1 MAKDLSLIW
10 QMGVVGA
17 AGAYSSMEKMTQSLS
32 KVKDGTEEL
41 SKAQRKLE
49 KLDKLRKNFVSLNQE
64 YINASK
70 HLQKLKEE
78 YDRSGK
84 GNAEFVKRVK
94 ESEKYIEK
102 LNKQKERQKHLFK
115 AARSELEKEGITLN
129 NYKKKLEETNK
140 ALEKQRIY
148 KEQVQK
154 ASEYQT
160 TADEFSKKGSSQLK
174 MGAAIGGALL
184 VPVKMYAD
192 LEESQADLRKILGEE
207 AKKYYDDLAE
217 ISNNNPLSQIEM
229 NEIAGSLAQS
239 GIKGDDIV
247 AYSKMAGEMKVA
259 FDISTE
265 EAGNF
270 LAKTKEQLNL
280 SKDDLFS
287 YMDTLNMLSNNY
299 SVTAAQL
306 ADVSGRTAG
315 FAKEIGLAKEANMAF
330 ATTLISSNVNAEQTS
345 TVLGKLYSELAQG
358 ANTKAKATA
367 LDYLGLDSSTI
378 HEQMAKDTEGTILKV
393 LEKIKNSSAADKAAL
408 ITDIFGSDKAVIN
421 GISVLSGNLDGVREK
436 LQKVKEEVSDNEK
449 VHGEYEERINTL
461 TQQFKIM
468 RNNFINGLMDIGKSV
483 GPELKET
490 VQSLSNWMKSMGAFI
505 KEHPKLVAALVKLVA
520 GFAAFQLG
528 AGFMNKSIIPP
539 LVRSIGWFTKFNAAK
554 NLGGFTHALKT
565 MFPLTSKVLG
575 VMKNVGSIGGKVL
588 LRGLFNFIKI
598 AKMAGVAIKAA
609 FMANPIGFLIA
620 AIVAAIAIFV
630 VLFKKV
636 EWFRNGVITIFEGIK
651 LYFEGIWK
659 IIVGI
664 FSGNFNLIKQ
674 GFASMVEGIQKIWE
688 GFVGIV
694 SKTWD
699 KITGFFKKTKE
710 QTKELQEAGSKTKE
724 ANPAGLTEHW
734 SGTNYFTGGFTSLAE
749 RGAELVEMAGSSFL
763 AMNPMVANL
772 PKGARILNNT
782 ATRKSLSDR
791 VQGMR
796 EKLQGITNKNYS
808 NSMSIGGTSVVINI
822 NGAQNPTNIAQE
834 IKKVLMEID
843 SKKRRTAIV

>member
-1 MAKDLSLIW
+1 MI
-10 QMGVVGA
+10 
-17 AGAYSSMEKMTQSLS
+17 
-32 KVKDGTEEL
+32 
-41 SKAQRKLE
+41 R
-49 KLDKLRKNFVSLNQE
+49 RPP
-64 YINASK
+64 
-70 HLQKLKEE
+70 
-78 YDRSGK
+78 RST
-84 GNAEFVKRVK
+84 
-94 ESEKYIEK
+94 
-102 LNKQKERQKHLFK
+102 LFPYTTLF
-115 AARSELEKEGITLN
+115 RS

-378 HEQMAKDTEGTILKV
+378 HE
-393 LEKIKNSSAADKAAL
+393 
-408 ITDIFGSDKAVIN
+408 
-421 GISVLSGNLDGVREK
+421 
-436 LQKVKEEVSDNEK
+436 
-449 VHGEYEERINTL
+449 
-461 TQQFKIM
+461 
-468 RNNFINGLMDIGKSV
+468 
-483 GPELKET
+483 
-490 VQSLSNWMKSMGAFI
+490 
-505 KEHPKLVAALVKLVA
+505 
-520 GFAAFQLG
+520 
-528 AGFMNKSIIPP
+528 
-539 LVRSIGWFTKFNAAK
+539 
-554 NLGGFTHALKT
+554 
-565 MFPLTSKVLG
+565 
-575 VMKNVGSIGGKVL
+575 
-588 LRGLFNFIKI
+588 
-598 AKMAGVAIKAA
+598 
-609 FMANPIGFLIA
+609 
-620 AIVAAIAIFV
+620 
-630 VLFKKV
+630 
-636 EWFRNGVITIFEGIK
+636 
-651 LYFEGIWK
+651 
-659 IIVGI
+659 
-664 FSGNFNLIKQ
+664 
-674 GFASMVEGIQKIWE
+674 
-688 GFVGIV
+688 
-694 SKTWD
+694 
-699 KITGFFKKTKE
+699 
-710 QTKELQEAGSKTKE
+710 
-724 ANPAGLTEHW
+724 
-734 SGTNYFTGGFTSLAE
+734 
-749 RGAELVEMAGSSFL
+749 
-763 AMNPMVANL
+763 
-772 PKGARILNNT
+772 
-782 ATRKSLSDR
+782 
-791 VQGMR
+791 
-796 EKLQGITNKNYS
+796 
-808 NSMSIGGTSVVINI
+808 
-822 NGAQNPTNIAQE
+822 
-834 IKKVLMEID
+834 
-843 SKKRRTAIV
+843 